1 MQTDTQ
7 YRKVWDKTAI
17 SLDIVDV
24 DPANRSKSQVVY
36 WEMLWPVSCPLFLLF
51 SSKVKTPFLPRPQ
64 KLFANRD
71 YVYRR
76 RIIVDRQRRTI
87 VIASQ
92 SIQHPCCP
100 PQPSKQRV
108 QDYWSYMVIRPT
120 GGSFRRPGL
129 EYVLTYFDNP
139 GVVVPPAITSWVAQ
153 KQMPDFLNKLHMATV
168 EYAGQRQTNT
178 ADSHGPCVDDEDYD
192 DDLDDE
198 RRLAVA
204 GGCWDDDVPDPGFE
218 FGDVM
223 LRYGHFMRT
232 CGKAGGRRRRSAADD
247 DDDEDDDDRGRNG
260 PRGGGSRASK

>member
-1 MQTDTQ
+1 MRLYCVQ
-7 YRKVWDKTAI
+7 
-17 SLDIVDV
+17 
-24 DPANRSKSQVVY
+24 
-36 WEMLWPVSCPLFLLF
+36 
-51 SSKVKTPFLPRPQ
+51 PQ

-153 KQMPDFLNKLHMATV
+153 KQMPDFLNKLHLATV
-168 EYAGQRQTNT
+168 EYARQRATDT
-178 ADSHGPCVDDEDYD
+178 ADARVPSVDDEDYEDDVD
-192 DDLDDE
+192 DD
-198 RRLAVA
+198 RRLVVDD
-204 GGCWDDDVPDPGFE
+204 GWWSDDVPDPGFE
-218 FGDVM
+218 FGDVV
-223 LRYGHFMRT
+223 LRYGHFLQT
-232 CGKAGGRRRRSAADD
+232 CGKRGGRRRSSSEDE
-247 DDDEDDDDRGRNG
+247 DDEDDDDRGRNG
-260 PRGGGSRASK
+260 PRGGSRTSRLGGVLHCGVFGVYNFGMATRVEFSPIPFNVS